1 MPKLI
6 LQPCGSADSVAHY
19 KDTIEHDV
27 HYDQIESFLSDI
39 DKEKLKRIYPDGK
52 LQIWGVTKGKNGSNR
67 GKWDRIEVGD
77 VTLFSAKK
85 RIFAT
90 GVTTHKF
97 INKELALHLWDKDD
111 SGETWELIYF
121 ISEIKDQDIPQ
132 SVVNDLLGYD
142 PKYVI
147 QGFNVLDEKK
157 SENFLSSFELI
168 SELHQPTYT
177 PEQHIEKYVG
187 KSLERRTE
195 TQARLEQ
202 SSLRKI
208 LLKGAS
214 KAKCAVC
221 GNEFPEQFLVAAHIK
236 KRANC
241 TDEEKRDLHNIA
253 CLMCKFGCDDLY
265 ERGAI
270 GIASGTVVILKN
282 FDAYPEVSAYL
293 EKLRGRTCSVWN
305 ESNQHYF
312 HWHHSQHQ
320 KRKLH

>member
-6 LQPCGSADSVAHY
+6 LQPCGSKNSEAHY
-19 KDTIEHDV
+19 KDTIEHDA
-27 HYDQIESFLSDI
+27 HLDQVGDFLS
-39 DKEKLKRIYPDGK
+39 EAERVKLRSIYPDGRLK
-52 LQIWGVTKGKNGSNR
+52 IWGVTQGKKKVNR
-67 GKWDRIEVGD
+67 RGWDKIEAGD
-77 VTLFSAKK
+77 VTLFTAENNV
-85 RIFAT
+85 FAS
-90 GVTTHKF
+90 GVTTYKL
-97 INKELALHLWDKDD
+97 INKRLASKLWGVDS

-121 ISEIKDQDIPQ
+121 ISELRNQSIP
-132 SVVNDLLGYD
+132 VGELNKALGYSS
-142 PKYVI
+142 KNIVRGFRVI
-147 QGFNVLDEKK
+147 DEVK
-157 SENFLSSFELI
+157 SESFIGPYDLI

-177 PEQHIEKYVG
+177 PEQHIERFVG
-187 KSLERRTE
+187 KSLEKRTE

-208 LLKGAS
+208 LLNQRT
-214 KAKCAVC
+214 KADCAIC
-221 GNEFPEQFLVAAHIK
+221 GREFPEQFLVAAHIK

-270 GIASGTVVILKN
+270 GVAGGTVVILKN
-282 FDAYPEVSAYL
+282 FDAYPEVSTYL
-293 EKLRGRTCSVWN
+293 DKLKGRTCRVWN

-312 HWHHSQHQ
+312 HWHHSQHH

>member
-1 MPKLI
+1 M
-6 LQPCGSADSVAHY
+6 
-19 KDTIEHDV
+19 
-27 HYDQIESFLSDI
+27 
-39 DKEKLKRIYPDGK
+39 
-52 LQIWGVTKGKNGSNR
+52 
-67 GKWDRIEVGD
+67 
-77 VTLFSAKK
+77 
-85 RIFAT
+85 
-90 GVTTHKF
+90 
-97 INKELALHLWDKDD
+97 
-111 SGETWELIYF
+111 
-121 ISEIKDQDIPQ
+121 
-132 SVVNDLLGYD
+132 
-142 PKYVI
+142 
-147 QGFNVLDEKK
+147 
-157 SENFLSSFELI
+157 
-168 SELHQPTYT
+168 
-177 PEQHIEKYVG
+177 G
-187 KSLERRTE
+187 KSLERRTG

-214 KAKCAVC
+214 KAKCAIC

>member
-1 MPKLI
+1 M
-6 LQPCGSADSVAHY
+6 
-19 KDTIEHDV
+19 
-27 HYDQIESFLSDI
+27 
-39 DKEKLKRIYPDGK
+39 
-52 LQIWGVTKGKNGSNR
+52 TKGKNGCNR

-77 VTLFSAKK
+77 VTLFLAKK
-85 RIFAT
+85 RILAT

-111 SGETWELIYF
+111 SGETWELIYS

-147 QGFNVLDEKK
+147 QGFNVLDETK

-168 SELHQPTYT
+168 SELYQPTYT

-187 KSLERRTE
+187 KSPERRTE

-241 TDEEKRDLHNIA
+241 TDEEKRDHHNIA

-270 GIASGTVVILKN
+270 GIASGTVVIVVSKHSTFALSGFFAFNHDVNGSSLSSSCLCRACYHTGRWVDWISQPAIKN
-282 FDAYPEVSAYL
+282 FIVTPLAQFFCLLKAVIQGCSHPTTLHRICFLA
-293 EKLRGRTCSVWN
+293 LRAKNS
-305 ESNQHYF
+305 
-312 HWHHSQHQ
+312 
-320 KRKLH
+320 K

>member
-19 KDTIEHDV
+19 KDTIENDAHL
-27 HYDQIESFLSDI
+27 DQVGHFLSEVEI
-39 DKEKLKRIYPDGK
+39 AKLRSIYPDGK
-52 LQIWGVTKGKNGSNR
+52 LKIWGVTKGKNGANR

-90 GVTTHKF
+90 GVTTHKL
-97 INKELALHLWDKDD
+97 INKELALHLWDTDD

-147 QGFNVLDEKK
+147 QGFNVLDETK

-187 KSLERRTE
+187 KSLEKRTE

-214 KAKCAVC
+214 KADCSIC
-221 GNEFPEQFLVAAHIK
+221 GNQFPEQFLVAAHIK

-270 GIASGTVVILKN
+270 SVVQGTVVVLKS
-282 FDAYPEVSAYL
+282 FEVFPEMNAYL
-293 EKLRGRTCSVWN
+293 EKLKGRTCSVWN
-305 ESNQHYF
+305 ELNKNYF
-312 HWHHSQHQ
+312 EWHHSQHQ
-320 KRKLH
+320 K